1 MTTKETGAIGRPGMS
16 EPQPSA
22 FERRN
27 SEDFKTL
34 RGYLLCGFGAPL
46 DSRVRVEGLGFG
58 IQRIWK
64 FCWQGGR

>member
-1 MTTKETGAIGRPGMS
+1 MS

-46 DSRVRVEGLGFG
+46 DSRVRVEGLRVWDSADLEILLARGAV
-58 IQRIWK
+58 ILSRLY
-64 FCWQGGR
+64 